1 MKDYIHTVQ
10 YYETDQMGFV
20 HHSNYIR
27 WFEEARMDLLD
38 QLGLPY
44 AAMEQKGFLSP
55 VLEVRCRYKQA
66 ARFGEAVAIQARLTE
81 FGNVRYRL
89 SYTVRDRDTGVLR
102 AEGESEH
109 CFINREGRPIALK
122 RHDPELAQSLLNAVE
137 P

>member
-89 SYTVRDRDTGVLR
+89 AYTVRDRDTGVLR

-122 RHDPELAQSLLNAVE
+122 RPDRGRARSVGDGGER
-137 P
+137 